1 MDTEF
6 LAEYINNPAL
16 QAKYGNFGE
25 YRNFM
30 GSQQPVEPTGI
41 QNIIGSNFQNLQE
54 NFNPMQIGR
63 NLLTSAGAKVL
74 GLPAIMGSLLSNF
87 GDGVNYEQ
95 YTPGFDYKG
104 LNPSMIN
111 DFYNPATGLNRFDR
125 ARKKGNTFASSRTL
139 AEYFQKRK
147 TEKAAQAQAEQAA
160 REAATAARAMASNP
174 QVYRDA
180 GITSGGFASQNTG
193 TNEAFGNKTGR
204 GRTGYLEGG
213 IASMF
218 TRRG

>member
-1 MDTEF
+1 VDNEF

-25 YRNFM
+25 YRDFM
-30 GSQQPVEPTGI
+30 GSQQPVESTGV

-54 NFNPMQIGR
+54 NFNPMQIGK
-63 NLLTSAGAKVL
+63 NLLTSAGARVL
-74 GLPAIMGSLLSNF
+74 GLPAIIGSLLSNF
-87 GDGVNYEQ
+87 GDGVSYEQ
-95 YTPGFDYKG
+95 YTPGVDYKN
-104 LNPSMIN
+104 LNPNLIN
-111 DFYNPATGLNRFDR
+111 DFYDPRTNTNRFQR
-125 ARKKGNTFASSRTL
+125 ATPGSFASSRTL

-147 TEKAAQAQAEQAA
+147 AKKVAAQAQAEQ
-160 REAATAARAMASNP
+160 AATAARAMASNP